1 MFFYGF
7 KNGSPKNINFSK
19 WCLDCVNGRIVKSY
33 AQSRGSVNL
42 YMYVIELGMSA
53 LVALKKINNYEL
65 KGTHDVYDQFVKHP
79 CIRSLYII
87 FTCSFVT
94 DFVICPRLT
103 TYHTIIA

>member
-1 MFFYGF
+1 MLRARGVLTYTCMLF
-7 KNGSPKNINFSK
+7 K
-19 WCLDCVNGRIVKSY
+19 
-33 AQSRGSVNL
+33 
-42 YMYVIELGMSA
+42 LGMSA